1 MLLLT
6 FSQIS
11 LYFSKKFSSFIKKE
25 MHLVLSKFLLFALIF
40 GRNMYKGQ
48 FFRSL
53 QPMKYLKSCLPK
65 GSLLDISIR
74 Y

>member
-6 FSQIS
+6 FFQIA
-11 LYFSKKFSSFIKKE
+11 LYFSKNFSSFIKKR
-25 MHLVLSKFLLFALIF
+25 MDLVLSKFILFALIF
-40 GRNMYKGQ
+40 GRNIHKGQ

-53 QPMKYLKSCLPK
+53 QPMKYLKSCQK
-65 GSLLDISIR
+65 EA